1 MRRYLGKIFGF
12 MLFVALFGT
21 ANLLLVELSH
31 NLTSTFYAPLS
42 ASGLIAPP
50 QIIVTLLQ

>member
-12 MLFVALFGT
+12 M
-21 ANLLLVELSH
+21 LLVELSH

>member
-1 MRRYLGKIFGF
+1 